1 MLTQAHFLSKTTRKI
16 QIIVTTHPR
25 PHAQRRVQ
33 PSPRAYPHGAVANS
47 HPPPESNR
55 PHEIRDLMRATMTNP
70 GIPLSQSTHL
80 SCTAGDDVVTKNFVV
95 YSLLAPRT
103 RHDREN
109 NKRIPNLYNHR
120 TTEVS
125 PCPAPLRQTRRKIV

>member
-1 MLTQAHFLSKTTRKI
+1 MLTQTHFLSKTTRKI

-25 PHAQRRVQ
+25 PHAQHRVQ
-33 PSPRAYPHGAVANS
+33 PTPRAYPHGAVANS

-55 PHEIRDLMRATMTNP
+55 PHEIRDLMRATMTNQ

-125 PCPAPLRQTRRKIV
+125 PCPASLRQTRRKIV

>member
-1 MLTQAHFLSKTTRKI
+1 
-16 QIIVTTHPR
+16 
-25 PHAQRRVQ
+25 
-33 PSPRAYPHGAVANS
+33 
-47 HPPPESNR
+47 
-55 PHEIRDLMRATMTNP
+55 MTNP
-70 GIPLSQSTHL
+70 EIPLSQSTHL
-80 SCTAGDDVVTKNFVV
+80 SCTAGDDVVIKNFVV

-109 NKRIPNLYNHR
+109 NKRIPNLYSHR

>member
-1 MLTQAHFLSKTTRKI
+1 MLTQDHILSKTVRKI
-16 QIIVTTHPR
+16 QIIVTTLPR
-25 PHAQRRVQ
+25 PHAQRRVLL
-33 PSPRAYPHGAVANS
+33 PPRAYPHGAVVSS
-47 HPPPESNR
+47 HTPPESNR
-55 PHEIRDLMRATMTNP
+55 PHEIRDLMRATMTDP
-70 GIPLSQSTHL
+70 RIPLSQSTHL
-80 SCTAGDDVVTKNFVV
+80 SCTAGDDVVTMDFVV
-95 YSLLAPRT
+95 YSLVAPRT